1 LIGEQPTGALPGII
15 ISSVAHEGLRVEI
28 DGRPAQLAVVDA
40 DGKIVAIGP
49 QVARETEAVAIN
61 CYRAFWMGTGYLRT
75 MSEPIKRLQ
84 E

>member
-1 LIGEQPTGALPGII
+1 
-15 ISSVAHEGLRVEI
+15 
-28 DGRPAQLAVVDA
+28 LAVVDA

-61 CYRAFWMGTGYLRT
+61 SYRAFLRGLGHLQIL
-75 MSEPIKRLQ
+75 SEPIKRLQ